1 MIKIENC
8 CIGNKDMY
16 KWIGSILIIAAC
28 SGLGFSKSRELQ
40 RHLDELEE
48 LKKLF
53 YLLRSEMQYTKAPFA
68 EIFDKIGRKTEEPYR
83 AWLMSLSKRLNKKG
97 TGTFWEIWSV
107 SINEDLKKSNLK
119 VDELEELT
127 NVGKNLA
134 YMESFDLYI
143 EQLEYK
149 IKHTREAYQSKKR
162 LCQSMGIMGGVF
174 LVILLL

>member
-1 MIKIENC
+1 
-8 CIGNKDMY
+8 MY
-16 KWIGSILIIAAC
+16 KWIGSILVIAAA
-28 SGLGFSKSRELQ
+28 GGIGFSKSKELQ

-53 YLLRSEMQYTKAPFA
+53 YLLRSEMQYTKAPFT
-68 EIFDKIGRKTEEPYR
+68 EIFNKIGQKSVQPYKS
-83 AWLMSLSKRLNKKG
+83 WLLNLGKRLHKKG
-97 TGTFWEIWSV
+97 TGTFWEIWCI
-107 SINEDLKKSNLK
+107 SIKEDLGNCCLK
-119 VDELEELT
+119 LDELEELT
-127 NVGKNLA
+127 NIGKNLG

-149 IKHTREAYQSKKR
+149 IRNERVAYQSKKK